1 MKVFVIDRFEGDIA
15 VCEQE
20 DGSMVNI
27 LKEDLPEGCHEG
39 SVLRVGEDGEFTA
52 DLEEEARRRAAAAA
66 LERMV
71 FGPEE

>member
-1 MKVFVIDRFEGDIA
+1 MKTFVIDRFEGGFA

-27 LKEDLPEGCHEG
+27 PNEDLPEGCHEG
-39 SVLRVGEDGEFTA
+39 SVLRVGEDGGYTA